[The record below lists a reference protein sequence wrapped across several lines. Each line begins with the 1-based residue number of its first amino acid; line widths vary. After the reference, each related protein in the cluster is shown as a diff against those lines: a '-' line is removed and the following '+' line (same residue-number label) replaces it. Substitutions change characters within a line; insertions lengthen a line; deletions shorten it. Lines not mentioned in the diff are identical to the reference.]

1 MSAIGTEVLNRFGL
15 TADPFSEA
23 HDPHFLLRSKPLLRA
38 LESLHHFVGEG
49 ANLMVVVAE
58 AGVGKTAL
66 IDAIS
71 REFKDGIR
79 AAKISH
85 PAGSWAELSQQ
96 IGAQLR
102 LPGGRLTP
110 GAMAA
115 EQGCAQTYR
124 LIVNHAEELSDESVK
139 HLGAYLDL
147 QAAPGKFVHRIQLI
161 LMTREQMKAPL
172 LAWLERRAHPRVDLG
187 LLDGDQ
193 TRRYVDRRVQL
204 AQAAQ
209 RQVFTED
216 ALSRIAELAN
226 GNPGAVNRLC
236 RAGLEV
242 AASRGRTDVDAETVG
257 TAARCSVTA
266 NSPAEAPAAH
276 ASPPPTTTATPP
288 ITTAAAADATASEA
302 APFFLDDVAS
312 ERPAQPRVEILES
325 NMSESQGRSQTVWVT
340 ICALLLGV
348 IAGGA
353 GFLYF
358 SEPPPV
364 PEPVTKIVEV
374 PVEVVKIVEVPVEVV
389 KIVEV
394 PVEVIK
400 IVEVPAPAK
409 AKPRPPKPP
418 PVKVAKVAP
427 PAAVAP
433 PPVVVP
439 RKPGLGPIPPA
450 AEVLDRAFAKSR
462 PGDHTRLVKILEHG
476 DDGAQLTQTL
486 KLARIEQQSRTLTL
500 GVLTGDVSS
509 DSHEVESRFFSIET
523 GDPEDERFGYRPA
536 LGKVEPLKGGGKT
549 DPFHGNSFQYDDF
562 RVKSS
567 GQFLIHGIERSR
579 VEDEYFYVVS
589 VKPRYR
595 ARYERVEYVIDA
607 MDYALV
613 EVHFFRGLGLRP
625 YRILQ
630 YPRAYMKEIGEAL
643 VPMRTISRD
652 FENSRIDEARVEKIS
667 IDRPLDRK
675 LFTLSRM
682 QEEGFE
688 IPGL

>member
-15 TADPFSEA
+15 TADPFSQV
-23 HDPHFLLRSKPLLRA
+23 HDPHFLLRSKPLIRA

-85 PAGSWAELSQQ
+85 PAGSWAEVSRQ

-147 QAAPGKFVHRIQLI
+147 EATPGKFVHRIQLI
-161 LMTREQMKAPL
+161 LMVREQMKAPL

-187 LLDGDQ
+187 PLDSDQ
-193 TRRYVDRRVQL
+193 TRRYVERRVQL

-209 RQVFTED
+209 RQVFTDD
-216 ALSRIAELAN
+216 ALGRIARLAN

-236 RAGLEV
+236 RAALEV

-257 TAARCSVTA
+257 TAAQRSQSA
-266 NSPAEAPAAH
+266 DSPAQVTTARASAP
-276 ASPPPTTTATPP
+276 PTPPTTPP
-288 ITTAAAADATASEA
+288 TTSTITSEG
-302 APFFLDDVAS
+302 
-312 ERPAQPRVEILES
+312 PAQPRVEILES
-325 NMSESQGRSQTVWVT
+325 DMSESRDRSQTVWVT

-348 IAGGA
+348 IAGGV

-374 PVEVVKIVEVPVEVV
+374 PVPVEVVVEVEKIVEVPVEVV

-394 PVEVIK
+394 K
-400 IVEVPAPAK
+400 VPAK
-409 AKPRPPKPP
+409 VKPRPPKPQ

-427 PAAVAP
+427 PPAKVAP
-433 PPVVVP
+433 APVVIP

-462 PGDHTRLVKILEHG
+462 PGDH
-476 DDGAQLTQTL
+476 
-486 KLARIEQQSRTLTL
+486 
-500 GVLTGDVSS
+500 
-509 DSHEVESRFFSIET
+509 
-523 GDPEDERFGYRPA
+523 
-536 LGKVEPLKGGGKT
+536 
-549 DPFHGNSFQYDDF
+549 
-562 RVKSS
+562 
-567 GQFLIHGIERSR
+567 
-579 VEDEYFYVVS
+579 
-589 VKPRYR
+589 
-595 ARYERVEYVIDA
+595 
-607 MDYALV
+607 
-613 EVHFFRGLGLRP
+613 
-625 YRILQ
+625 
-630 YPRAYMKEIGEAL
+630 
-643 VPMRTISRD
+643 
-652 FENSRIDEARVEKIS
+652 
-667 IDRPLDRK
+667 
-675 LFTLSRM
+675 
-682 QEEGFE
+682 
-688 IPGL
+688 

>member
-15 TADPFSEA
+15 TADPFSQV
-23 HDPHFLLRSKPLLRA
+23 HDPHFLLRSKPLIRA

-85 PAGSWAELSQQ
+85 PAGSWAEVSRQ

-147 QAAPGKFVHRIQLI
+147 EATPGKFVHRIQLI
-161 LMTREQMKAPL
+161 LMVREQMKAPL

-187 LLDGDQ
+187 PLDSDQ
-193 TRRYVDRRVQL
+193 TRRYVERRVQL

-209 RQVFTED
+209 RQVFTDD
-216 ALSRIAELAN
+216 ALGRIARLAN

-236 RAGLEV
+236 RAALEV

-257 TAARCSVTA
+257 TAAQRSQSA
-266 NSPAEAPAAH
+266 DSPAQVTTARASAP
-276 ASPPPTTTATPP
+276 PTPPTTPPTTSP
-288 ITTAAAADATASEA
+288 ITRPTPAAAEAQA

-312 ERPAQPRVEILES
+312 EGPAQPRVEILES
-325 NMSESQGRSQTVWVT
+325 DMSESRDRSQTVWVT

-348 IAGGA
+348 IAGGV

-374 PVEVVKIVEVPVEVV
+374 PVPVEVVVEVEKIVEVPVEVV

-394 PVEVIK
+394 K
-400 IVEVPAPAK
+400 VPAK
-409 AKPRPPKPP
+409 VKPRPPKPQ

-427 PAAVAP
+427 PPAKVAP
-433 PPVVVP
+433 APVVIP

-462 PGDHTRLVKILEHG
+462 PGDHTRMVKILEHG
-476 DDGAQLTQTL
+476 DEGAKLMQTL
-486 KLARIEQQSRTLTL
+486 KLARIKQQSRTLTV

-509 DSHEVESRFFSIET
+509 DSHEVESRFLSIET
-523 GDPEDERFGYRPA
+523 GGPEDERFGYRPA
-536 LGKVEPLKGGGKT
+536 RGEVEELKGGGKT
-549 DPFHGNSFQYDDF
+549 DPFHGSSFQYDDF
-562 RVKSS
+562 RVRTSA
-567 GQFLIHGIERSR
+567 QFLIYGIERSR
-579 VEDEYFYVVS
+579 VEDEYFYLVS

-595 ARYERVEYVIDA
+595 AKYEKVEYVINA
-607 MDYALV
+607 MDSALV

-630 YPRAYMKEIGEAL
+630 YPRAYMEEIGEAL
-643 VPMRTISRD
+643 VPMRIISRD
-652 FENSRIDEARVEKIS
+652 FENSRIDEAR
-667 IDRPLDRK
+667 
-675 LFTLSRM
+675 
-682 QEEGFE
+682 
-688 IPGL
+688 